1 MKPSRWRGFMTVAVV
16 ASLLLGLA
24 ATGLGIAA
32 LRKSD
37 NRASGPEPATSILV
51 PTGGATVS
59 GAAPIAAAPRGPKV
73 TAVDFLVTGGSMHD
87 TKIGSGTL
95 TEAGW
100 DMIWQTTNVPNGTY
114 QITSVGYNA
123 EGRSSRSA
131 SVTVKVVNF

>member
-1 MKPSRWRGFMTVAVV
+1 MTVAVV
-16 ASLLLGLA
+16 ASLLLALA
-24 ATGLGIAA
+24 ATGLGIEA
-32 LRKSD
+32 LRKS
-37 NRASGPEPATSILV
+37 NRTIDSGSATSILV

-73 TAVDFLVTGGSMHD
+73 QAVDFLVTGGSYHD

-95 TEAGW
+95 TQAGW

-123 EGRSSRSA
+123 DGASIRSP
-131 SVTVKVVNF
+131 SVTVKVVN

>member
-1 MKPSRWRGFMTVAVV
+1 MTVAVV
-16 ASLLLGLA
+16 ASLLLALA
-24 ATGLGIAA
+24 ATGLGIEA
-32 LRKSD
+32 LRKSG
-37 NRASGPEPATSILV
+37 NRTIESGSATSILV

-73 TAVDFLVTGGSMHD
+73 TAVDFLVTGGNYHD
-87 TKIGSGTL
+87 TMIGTGTL

-123 EGRSSRSA
+123 DGVSTRSA
-131 SVTVKVVNF
+131 SVMVKVVN